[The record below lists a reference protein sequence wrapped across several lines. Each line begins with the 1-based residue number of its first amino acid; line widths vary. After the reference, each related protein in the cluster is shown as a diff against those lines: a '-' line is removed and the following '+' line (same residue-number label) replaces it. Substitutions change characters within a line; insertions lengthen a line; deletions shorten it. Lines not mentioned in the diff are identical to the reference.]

1 VDLQSEVF
9 DSLDDETDV
18 VRGRLR
24 VHDDPHR
31 REINSPVKRLF
42 QLRRARRSPSPMRIA
57 VALLALLIVA
67 PALLAYVVKLK
78 DGSLV
83 FARAPYT
90 VKGKNAIITLE
101 NGTVTQIDTDKIDV
115 PGTEKYNKENF
126 GNVIAIDAPQ
136 ERVFQAPTPVPQS
149 KGTLEGLVRQRRD
162 RLGLPTPGAPLA
174 NARSVGTAS
183 ETSGSV
189 DPVVQ
194 ASFARIFE
202 ETGITQFRLANNRG
216 KTRLL
221 ATANSEQAVFN
232 TLSAS
237 ARAITETAERGRPAS
252 VEIVLT
258 ATSGEHAGTFEM
270 TPAQAKLLRDRNLTV
285 QEYFVRNVVFILK

>member
-1 VDLQSEVF
+1 
-9 DSLDDETDV
+9 
-18 VRGRLR
+18 
-24 VHDDPHR
+24 
-31 REINSPVKRLF
+31 
-42 QLRRARRSPSPMRIA
+42 MRTA

-67 PALLAYVVKLK
+67 PALFAFVVKLK

-90 VKGKNAIITLE
+90 LKGKNAIITLE
-101 NGTVTQIDTDKIDV
+101 NGTVTQIDLDKIDV

-136 ERVFQAPTPVPQS
+136 EKVYQAPTPVPQS
-149 KGTLEGLVRQRRD
+149 KGTLQGLVRQRRD
-162 RLGLPTPGAPLA
+162 HLGPPTPGAPLA
-174 NARSVGTAS
+174 NARSLGALP

-202 ETGITQFRLANNRG
+202 ETGITQFRLANNNRG
-216 KTRLL
+216 RTQLL
-221 ATANSEQAVFN
+221 ATTNTEQAVFN
-232 TLSAS
+232 TLSAA

>member
-1 VDLQSEVF
+1 
-9 DSLDDETDV
+9 
-18 VRGRLR
+18 
-24 VHDDPHR
+24 
-31 REINSPVKRLF
+31 
-42 QLRRARRSPSPMRIA
+42 MRTA

-83 FARAPYT
+83 FARTPYT
-90 VKGKNAIITLE
+90 VKGTRAIITLE
-101 NGTVTQIDTDKIDV
+101 NGTVTQIELDKIDV

-126 GNVIAIDAPQ
+126 GNVIPIEAPQ
-136 ERVFQAPTPVPQS
+136 EKVFQAPTPIPQS
-149 KGTLEGLVRQRRD
+149 RGGLQSLVRQRREH
-162 RLGLPTPGAPLA
+162 LGLPTPGPPPA
-174 NARSVGTAS
+174 NARSVGSSDEAS
-183 ETSGSV
+183 GAV

-194 ASFARIFE
+194 SSFSRIFE
-202 ETGITQFRLANNRG
+202 ETGISLFRMANYRG

-237 ARAITETAERGRPAS
+237 ARAIAEAAERGRPAS
-252 VEIVLT
+252 VDIVLT
-258 ATSGEHAGTFEM
+258 ASSGEHAGTFEM

-285 QEYFVRNVVFILK
+285 QEYFVRNVVFIRK

>member
-1 VDLQSEVF
+1 
-9 DSLDDETDV
+9 
-18 VRGRLR
+18 
-24 VHDDPHR
+24 
-31 REINSPVKRLF
+31 
-42 QLRRARRSPSPMRIA
+42 MRTA
-57 VALLALLIVA
+57 VALLALLIIA

-83 FARAPYT
+83 FARTPYT

-101 NGTVTQIDTDKIDV
+101 NGTVTQIDLDKIDV

-136 ERVFQAPTPVPQS
+136 EKVFQAPTPVAQS
-149 KGTLEGLVRQRRD
+149 EGLVRQRRD

-174 NARSVGTAS
+174 NARSVGTAPES
-183 ETSGSV
+183 SGSV

-202 ETGITQFRLANNRG
+202 ETGITQFRLANYRG

-232 TLSAS
+232 TLSAA
-237 ARAITETAERGRPAS
+237 ARAIAEAADRGRPAE

-258 ATSGEHAGTFEM
+258 AASGERGGTFVM
-270 TPAQAKLLRDRNLTV
+270 SPAQAKLLRDRTLTV
-285 QEYFVRNVVFILK
+285 QEYFVKNVVF

>member
-1 VDLQSEVF
+1 METPCQSKRAPFERIFRPVLLVF
-9 DSLDDETDV
+9 LA
-18 VRGRLR
+18 
-24 VHDDPHR
+24 
-31 REINSPVKRLF
+31 LF
-42 QLRRARRSPSPMRIA
+42 
-57 VALLALLIVA
+57 LLASSA
-67 PALLAYVVKLK
+67 FAFVVKLK

-90 VKGKNAIITLE
+90 VKGTRAIITLE
-101 NGTVTQIDTDKIDV
+101 NGTVTQIDLDKIDV

-126 GNVIAIDAPQ
+126 GNVIALEAPQ
-136 ERVFQAPTPVPQS
+136 EKVFQAPTPVAQS
-149 KGTLEGLVRQRRD
+149 KSTLEALVRQRRD

-174 NARSVGTAS
+174 NARSVGTAP

-189 DPVVQ
+189 DPLVQ

-202 ETGITQFRLANNRG
+202 ETGITQFRLANNHG

-237 ARAITETAERGRPAS
+237 ARAITETAERGRPTS
-252 VEIVLT
+252 VEIILT
-258 ATSGEHAGTFEM
+258 ATSGEHAGNFEM
-270 TPAQAKLLRDRNLTV
+270 TPAQAKLLRDRSLTV